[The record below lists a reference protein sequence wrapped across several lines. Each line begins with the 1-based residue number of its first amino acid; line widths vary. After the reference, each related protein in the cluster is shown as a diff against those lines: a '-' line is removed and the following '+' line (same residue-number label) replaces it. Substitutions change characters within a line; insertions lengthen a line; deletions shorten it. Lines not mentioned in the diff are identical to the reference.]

1 MAKKIL
7 SILCALAMM
16 VTMISVAAFSASAA
30 ETDTFA
36 GFGDANVTFGSTS
49 YSGQFTSDTYGDG
62 IFPWQTTAN
71 VSFDENYNIGD
82 NFSLSF
88 YYATG
93 YHGSTAKEFE
103 LTFNLGD
110 LKVYVYNTGSAPYE
124 TFEVYY
130 GETLLGTDAG
140 TWGHYITTSTGV
152 IPAIY
157 EDMGKTAPND
167 SDVGL
172 NHKVVTCTYKNGT
185 ITVTIGKEGSATAI
199 KTITG
204 TVADADFS
212 DAAMTFTAKEN
223 GWRPAMMYKLS
234 GTYAAATTGG
244 EGGET
249 PDPEAPSGDVNFNLL
264 DSKNITG
271 WTLTRSCPNTWSNV
285 DFSGN
290 IDLTSLTPEL
300 EGITGALVMTKT
312 NSADYTDVTFDYNKG
327 VDAIDF
333 GENFSILMTAFMH
346 TEGGTTTPNGD
357 AYVSLG
363 LGDYSIRLVHFL
375 EDAVTDTSG
384 NGRHSFR
391 IAVYHGSTLVAVSD
405 IIASDVTTSLYN
417 GRVYSSNSS
426 AWGSSGAYGTHIKN
440 NCYGANQGTASGV
453 SFKGDSGWKDIEIV
467 VNDNKMTINTAA
479 GVCGLHVLSGSDSA
493 DDVTTLSGFN
503 TTYLDIV
510 EGTSFDGISPQVKL
524 SVDSALRRN
533 LPIAVFRL
541 EGTIYAPEDSGE
553 STEPLAP
560 TGVYPTLNS
569 DLTLNVIY
577 ANAADYK
584 DTVKVTATVEGMS
597 PKTVA
602 LTEKDGYLVASFD
615 FLTPDKFGSEITLNA
630 VDTNGIAESYSTTYS
645 VKQYCKN
652 MMDKDSSSAEL
663 KALCMALLQFGD
675 SYAVYKNGSTFL
687 SDMSS
692 YVTAYAPT
700 AWTQGTAA
708 WTYTGT
714 ANGAEWVGAN
724 LNFAGEI
731 GINVNFKADGDA
743 SDYTVDASFGTVSDV
758 IVDGDT
764 FMATIRISS
773 SFLSNQNEVAVKSA
787 EGVISEVFTLS
798 VEDWVNANIGKME
811 DAKTKAFVIAL
822 MTYGDAAAAYRN

>member
-16 VTMISVAAFSASAA
+16 VTMVSVAAFSASAA
-30 ETDTFA
+30 EPVAMGNITGSNWEKWAAAETGSHGQSGYYNTPTA
-36 GFGDANVTFGSTS
+36 GDSIWAIAGNTNVKLTSTI
-49 YSGQFTSDTYGDG
+49 GTY
-62 IFPWQTTAN
+62 N
-71 VSFDENYNIGD
+71 VSDAYTLALD
-82 NFSLSF
+82 MF
-88 YYATG
+88 YVSG
-93 YHGSTAKEFE
+93 
-103 LTFNLGD
+103 
-110 LKVYVYNTGSAPYE
+110 
-124 TFEVYY
+124 
-130 GETLLGTDAG
+130 
-140 TWGHYITTSTGV
+140 
-152 IPAIY
+152 
-157 EDMGKTAPND
+157 
-167 SDVGL
+167 
-172 NHKVVTCTYKNGT
+172 KNGRT
-185 ITVTIGKEGSATAI
+185 RFEVTIGDLILTFVADGSHNLAGSATYDGTAVTFNNNLYLDWNCYSSVTPQTMADELSAAI
-199 KTITG
+199 
-204 TVADADFS
+204 S
-212 DAAMTFTAKEN
+212 DAGLSENWIAVSKNYNPNKKTNVQITLADGILTVVSNSLTFTANLTAAGYDKTADLGETEVKLAVELNKEN
-223 GWRPAMMYKLS
+223 PGS
-234 GTYAAATTGG
+234 IVGGIGNFTGTYTEVTTGG

-249 PDPEAPSGDVNFNLL
+249 PDPEVPTSGTFATLSNMTVETSKYVDSNWFMSCGSGYFYSDYYNSEAMVTSQGRITASSGPYAIGDEFSFSYNVIRDAWPSRD
-264 DSKNITG
+264 K
-271 WTLTRSCPNTWSNV
+271 TLENGSVVPGYLNV
-285 DFSGN
+285 
-290 IDLTSLTPEL
+290 
-300 EGITGALVMTKT
+300 
-312 NSADYTDVTFDYNKG
+312 VT
-327 VDAIDF
+327 
-333 GENFSILMTAFMH
+333 
-346 TEGGTTTPNGD
+346 
-357 AYVSLG
+357 
-363 LGDYSIRLVHFL
+363 LGDL
-375 EDAVTDTSG
+375 
-384 NGRHSFR
+384 R
-391 IAVYHGSTLVAVSD
+391 IELS
-405 IIASDVTTSLYN
+405 
-417 GRVYSSNSS
+417 SSNTPFVTVNAYYGNKQIITNAASS
-426 AWGSSGAYGTHIKN
+426 AWSDNNYGVEFGSTSDEWKSNFSMERNEDDTAYVGELYNKIPNAANGGQNTYYAAAKKKAEVTVSYSNDVLTITYGKIGATTPYTVTANLTNADFSNASLAISVAEANNRGTMLYGF
-440 NCYGANQGTASGV
+440 AGTYTPYVAP
-453 SFKGDSGWKDIEIV
+453 
-467 VNDNKMTINTAA
+467 A
-479 GVCGLHVLSGSDSA
+479 
-493 DDVTTLSGFN
+493 
-503 TTYLDIV
+503 
-510 EGTSFDGISPQVKL
+510 
-524 SVDSALRRN
+524 VD
-533 LPIAVFRL
+533 
-541 EGTIYAPEDSGE
+541 
-553 STEPLAP
+553 PLAP

-584 DTVKVTATVEGMS
+584 DTVEVTATVEGMS
-597 PKTVA
+597 PKTVG

-773 SFLSNQNEVAVKSA
+773 SFLSNQNEVTVMSA
-787 EGVISEVFTLS
+787 DGVISEVFTLS